1 MIMKQLKQYIK
12 ALLIAAS
19 LGCGAA
25 AVAMPAEAPAQ
36 SIAASQP
43 QVRVLHGQI
52 EITVPGEDDCQVTIY
67 ALTGQ
72 VIKSLNA
79 APGVTT
85 VDLPKGYYIVKCDR
99 ISCRVVVK

>member
-1 MIMKQLKQYIK
+1 MKRLSKHISAFIC
-12 ALLIAAS
+12 ALALAGVAP
-19 LGCGAA
+19 
-25 AVAMPAEAPAQ
+25 AVFAEPAESITQ
-36 SIAASQP
+36 SITYNQP

-52 EITVPGEDDCQVTIY
+52 EITVPGDEERNVTIY

-72 VIKSLNA
+72 IIKSLNV